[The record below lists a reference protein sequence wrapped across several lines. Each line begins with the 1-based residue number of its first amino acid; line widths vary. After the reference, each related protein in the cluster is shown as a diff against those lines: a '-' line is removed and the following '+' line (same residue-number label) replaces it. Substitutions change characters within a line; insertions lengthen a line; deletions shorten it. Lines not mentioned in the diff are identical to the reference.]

1 MSNSVEKLKPLAS
14 NKPHCFSG
22 TPCDKNH
29 TFQLQSLSDSVREPS
44 ALQII
49 YCNLLRRVVTCKED
63 EVVCPDNEKT
73 IATCNWA
80 ISDIK
85 FQPFQIRVFN
95 DPSPLNSLQATL
107 SRVCLNMK
115 QDTESR
121 VTELGHGGYG
131 KKPASGQVLSR
142 IDIVK
147 VFENSREKGVSDMCY
162 AIMSIKM
169 QDFKTEKKQ
178 WRSFE
183 RKDQYGG

>member
-1 MSNSVEKLKPLAS
+1 MPNSVEKPETLAS

-22 TPCDKNH
+22 TPCEKNH
-29 TFQLQSLSDSVREPS
+29 TFQLQSLSDSVPEPS
-44 ALQII
+44 VLQII
-49 YCNLLRRVVTCKED
+49 YCNLLRRVITCKEV

-80 ISDIK
+80 IRDIK
-85 FQPFQIRVFN
+85 FGPFQIRVFN

-121 VTELGHGGYG
+121 LTELGYGGYG
-131 KKPASGQVLSR
+131 KKPASDQVLSR

-147 VFENSREKGVSDMCY
+147 VFENSREKGLSDMCY

-169 QDFKTEKKQ
+169 EYFKTEEKQ
-178 WRSFE
+178 WRNFE